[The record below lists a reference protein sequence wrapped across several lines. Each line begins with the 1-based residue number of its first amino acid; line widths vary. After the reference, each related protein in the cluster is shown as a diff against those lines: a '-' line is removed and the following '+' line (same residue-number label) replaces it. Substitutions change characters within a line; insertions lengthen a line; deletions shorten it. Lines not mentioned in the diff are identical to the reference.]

1 MNSRCWL
8 HAAQAGVTAGGIGVV
23 GSLTAPGC
31 RLPPMTTPT
40 PPPAGSEPPALPP
53 DSADLFLQAGL
64 GPFGLDRLGATEA
77 VGGLAI
83 GLIALFSSYDHIA
96 FAGRNV
102 AIPQQWGITF
112 IAASVAIIVI
122 DAQLASRSRLRAAKD
137 AQRAADQAD
146 RRENEADRERNR
158 AAEAR
163 ERQRQA
169 TARLDRCA
177 LLSARVLLDPSESN
191 RARLQAFL
199 ALISQPMPEP

>member
-1 MNSRCWL
+1 
-8 HAAQAGVTAGGIGVV
+8 
-23 GSLTAPGC
+23 
-31 RLPPMTTPT
+31 MTTPT
-40 PPPAGSEPPALPP
+40 QPPAGSEQPPLPP
-53 DSADLFLQAGL
+53 DSTDLFPQAGL

-96 FAGRNV
+96 FAGHNV

-122 DAQLASRSRLRAAKD
+122 DAQLASRSRLRA
-137 AQRAADQAD
+137 
-146 RRENEADRERNR
+146 ETEADRERNR
-158 AAEAR
+158 ASEAR
-163 ERQRQA
+163 ERQGQA

-199 ALISQPMPEP
+199 ALISQPPPEP